1 MFPSWPVMMRGSDLA
16 SLSRRRNPPG
26 MGEALTLF
34 DKVWNAH
41 VILSREDGTALLW
54 IDRHLVHDGS
64 FHAFGMIEH
73 AGRRLRRPDLTFG
86 VPDHYVPSHA
96 RSLPIAD
103 PEAAG
108 LVMAL
113 RTNAAKYGFELMDID
128 DPRQGIVHVIGPEQG
143 LTLPGLTLV
152 CGDSHT
158 ATHGAFGTLA
168 FGIGASEVA
177 HVLATQTLWQRR
189 PQTLRITVNG
199 ALGPHVTAKDLILA
213 IISHIGAAGATG
225 HAIEYAGSAIRAL
238 SMEGRM
244 TLCNMSIEA
253 GSRTGMIAPD
263 DSTFAWLEGRP
274 YAPKGAAFAAAAAA
288 WRGFAT
294 DEDARF
300 SREVTLDGAAIV
312 PTVTWGTSPETALPV
327 TARVP
332 DPDAASDAATRA
344 RIGEQLA
351 YMGLTPNASLDGI
364 PVDRVFIGSCTNG
377 RLDDL
382 RAAAAVLR
390 GRRAKV
396 PGLVVAG
403 SGLIK
408 RAAEAE
414 GLDQVFSTSGLIWGE
429 PGCSA
434 CTGMNGDYV
443 PPGQRCASTSNR
455 NFVGRQGPGARTH
468 LMSPAMAAAA
478 AVTGRITDVRKLA
491 P

>member
-1 MFPSWPVMMRGSDLA
+1 
-16 SLSRRRNPPG
+16 

-34 DKVWNAH
+34 DKIWNTH
-41 VILSREDGTALLW
+41 VVLTRDDGMALLW

-64 FHAFGMIEH
+64 FHAFGMLDH
-73 AGRRLRRPDLTFG
+73 AGRAMRRPDLTFA
-86 VPDHYVPSHA
+86 VPDHYVPSHS
-96 RSLPIAD
+96 RDLPIAD
-103 PEAAG
+103 AEAAG
-108 LVMAL
+108 LVAGL
-113 RTNAAKYGFELMDID
+113 RANTAKHGVTLMDLG
-128 DPRQGIVHVIGPEQG
+128 DPRQGIVHVMGPEQG

-189 PQTLRITVNG
+189 PKRLRITVDG
-199 ALGPHVTAKDLILA
+199 ALGPHVTAKDVILA
-213 IISHIGAAGATG
+213 VIGRIGAAGATG

-244 TLCNMSIEA
+244 TICNMSIEA

-263 DSTFAWLEGRP
+263 DTTFAWLENRP
-274 YAPKGAAFAAAAAA
+274 FAPKRAAFAAAVAA
-288 WRGFAT
+288 WRRLGT
-294 DEDARF
+294 EDGARF
-300 SREVTLDGAAIV
+300 DREVALDAAAIA
-312 PTVTWGTSPETALPV
+312 PTVTWGTSPETALPI

-332 DPDAASDAATRA
+332 DPAAAPDTATRE
-344 RIGEQLA
+344 RIGAQLA
-351 YMGLTPNASLDGI
+351 YMGLTPNAKLEGI

-377 RLDDL
+377 RLEDL

-390 GRRAKV
+390 GRRAAV

-408 RAAEAE
+408 QAAEAE
-414 GLDQVFSTSGLIWGE
+414 GLDRVFADAGLTWGE
-429 PGCSA
+429 PGCSS

-443 PPGQRCASTSNR
+443 PAGQRCAATSNR

-478 AVTGRITDVRKLA
+478 AVTGHLTDVRSLPA
-491 P
+491 

>member
-1 MFPSWPVMMRGSDLA
+1 MSEPR
-16 SLSRRRNPPG
+16 
-26 MGEALTLF
+26 TLF
-34 DKVWNAH
+34 DKIWDAH
-41 VILSREDGTALLW
+41 VILTREDGTALLW

-64 FHAFGMIEH
+64 FHAFGMIDH
-73 AGRRLRRPDLTFG
+73 AGRKLRRPDLTFA
-86 VPDHYVPSHA
+86 VPDHYVPSHT
-96 RSLPIAD
+96 RDRPIAD
-103 PEAAG
+103 AEASG
-108 LVMAL
+108 LVSGL
-113 RTNAAKYGFELMDID
+113 RANAARHGITLFDLD

-189 PQTLRITVNG
+189 PKTLRVTVDG
-199 ALGPHVTAKDLILA
+199 RLGPHVAAKDVVLA
-213 IISHIGAAGATG
+213 IIGRIGAGGATG

-253 GSRTGMIAPD
+253 GSRTGMVAPD
-263 DSTFAWLEGRP
+263 DATFTWLEGRP
-274 YAPKGAAFAAAAAA
+274 YAPKGAALAAAVAD
-288 WRGFAT
+288 WRALAG
-294 DEDARF
+294 DPPARF
-300 SREVTLDGAAIV
+300 DQEVTLDGAAIA
-312 PTVTWGTSPETALPV
+312 PTVTWGTSPETALPI

-332 DPDAASDAATRA
+332 DPAAAPDATTRA
-344 RIGEQLA
+344 RIADQLA
-351 YMGLTPNASLDGI
+351 YMDLAPNAPLDGI
-364 PVDRVFIGSCTNG
+364 AVDRVFIGSCTNG
-377 RLDDL
+377 RLEDL
-382 RAAAAVLR
+382 RAAASVLR
-390 GRRAKV
+390 GRRAAV

-403 SGLIK
+403 SGLVQ

-414 GLDQVFSTSGLIWGE
+414 GLDRVFTAAGLTWGM

-434 CTGMNGDYV
+434 CTGMNGDTV
-443 PPGQRCASTSNR
+443 PPGQRCAATSNR

-478 AVTGRITDVRKLA
+478 AVTGRITDVRRLA